1 MRTSLVVWTWLQNKT
16 HIEGGERTWGRRQKM
31 SMNNIPVCSQ
41 KNGKIGPSSTCRS
54 LGRIWYPLFKNTSHW
69 GCFWQLSRGFR
80 ACKQPLV
87 QEKTKLVFRGKAL
100 SGQKTAGVGDSRVAQ
115 HCDLLRSHLLPALPA
130 DSLGLTAQTPEPGRA
145 ISVRHLHRE
154 WIFPLSS
161 LPGWLG
167 MGLGSISTSRGC
179 AAAGEWRWVKG
190 CEPCRR

>member
-1 MRTSLVVWTWLQNKT
+1 
-16 HIEGGERTWGRRQKM
+16 M

-41 KNGKIGPSSTCRS
+41 KNGKIGPSSSCRS

-130 DSLGLTAQTPEPGRA
+130 DSLGLTAQTPEPRQGYFRPA
-145 ISVRHLHRE
+145 FAQGMDFSPLFPAWLAWDGAGIHQHLQE
-154 WIFPLSS
+154 LCSS
-161 LPGWLG
+161 WAMEVDEEL
-167 MGLGSISTSRGC
+167 
-179 AAAGEWRWVKG
+179 
-190 CEPCRR
+190 